1 VSKKISPVLDARL
14 HWYQSP
20 ATIANTV
27 TRWETD
33 LESWDWKHITTERK
47 IKDKSCRLWLQ
58 MSLIFCLKK
67 KQTHPTKSKSWSI
80 ADSPQKPIQ
89 QKHMIYIY
97 EYRFSRRQR
106 EDCKQELF
114 TYS

>member
-47 IKDKSCRLWLQ
+47 IKDKSCRVWLQ
-58 MSLIFCLKK
+58 MSRIFRLRK
-67 KQTHPTKSKSWSI
+67 KQTHPTKSSKSWSI
-80 ADSPQKPIQ
+80 ADSPRKPIQ
-89 QKHMIYIY
+89 QKHMIYTSIDSP
-97 EYRFSRRQR
+97 RGR

-114 TYS
+114 AYS